1 MTYFDLLQKSGTR
14 LLITGDSLAYNRY
27 SYDDGGDSRP
37 NAYDCGVGMGSWA
50 FALRDRI
57 FTSDPQFI
65 YGDDLTFDCEST
77 AGIANDSDVPNTAMF
92 GGRIRTLY
100 PTDKAA
106 FSAKIRSDMLVLYL
120 QKRLDHPCLFDIAVD
135 GVPVVRDVDTQ
146 GAKED
151 FAGYGLLI
159 LSLPCAAD
167 RDVHT
172 ISFTNIRGQSP
183 AITVAGIGSRR
194 TDVVL
199 NGKGSQQ
206 VSFFIENFEDRIGRH
221 KPDIILL
228 SLSANDRVFIAPD
241 VLRRNLTELFTLIS
255 NQLPDCKVLF
265 LLPPSSH
272 KPDEPELDMHPYTSL
287 LTAEAYNR
295 TVEYVCR
302 SFHADTLR
310 ISSLFDDNRTSDW
323 RYDNIHLNRAGNEVL
338 LEAAAHRLGLN

>member
-1 MTYFDLLQKSGTR
+1 V
-14 LLITGDSLAYNRY
+14 LITGDSIAYNRY
-27 SYDDGGDSRP
+27 TYDDGPRM
-37 NAYDCGVGMGSWA
+37 NAFDCGVGMGSWS
-50 FALRDRI
+50 FTLRDRI

-65 YGDDLTFDCEST
+65 YGDDLTFSCESA

-100 PTDKAA
+100 PTGDVTFTAA
-106 FSAKIRSDMLVLYL
+106 VRSETLVLYL
-120 QKRLDHPCLFDIAVD
+120 QKRKDRPCVMDITMD
-135 GVPVVRDVDTQ
+135 GVIAASDVDTQ
-146 GAKED
+146 GAAED
-151 FAGYGLLI
+151 FAGYGLLLI
-159 LSLPCAAD
+159 SLPCAAD
-167 RDVHT
+167 KDVHT
-172 ISFTNIRGQSP
+172 IGFTNIRGESP

-194 TDVVL
+194 IDVVL

-221 KPDIILL
+221 KPDIVLL

-241 VLRRNLTELFTLIS
+241 QLRHNLTELFNMLFK
-255 NQLPDCKVLF
+255 QLPDCKVLF

-302 SFHADTLR
+302 ANNVDTLR

-323 RYDNIHLNRAGNEVL
+323 RHDNIHLNRTGNEVL
-338 LEAAAHRLGLN
+338 LEAVVHRLGLK